1 MCRSPGV
8 VQIERVIR
16 PRTDL
21 FSKNLA
27 NHIAK
32 ADYIV
37 DSIGSRSQWQCRRSA
52 RIRLRIGLRLPYL
65 NARLDIET
73 TLYT

>member
-1 MCRSPGV
+1 VRRSPGV

-21 FSKNLA
+21 FSSNLA

-37 DSIGSRSQWQCRRSA
+37 DNIESRS
-52 RIRLRIGLRLPYL
+52 
-65 NARLDIET
+65 
-73 TLYT
+73 